1 MVDFLCFL
9 SPLSGT
15 VRGACVC
22 SFIGLLISLVRGRPF
37 FPRDCSFLSYAGNL
51 LNCWKPGLLSKT
63 LWLARLGWEKVWPFR
78 RKQIFNCRENTL
90 TSMKEKF
97 PLPFSRWGHNLIA
110 SWDFLLLDD
119 RTILLSPT
127 LLCTSM
133 IVGTVTVPRTLN
145 RACLFMGKIST
156 A

>member
-1 MVDFLCFL
+1 
-9 SPLSGT
+9 
-15 VRGACVC
+15 
-22 SFIGLLISLVRGRPF
+22 
-37 FPRDCSFLSYAGNL
+37 
-51 LNCWKPGLLSKT
+51 
-63 LWLARLGWEKVWPFR
+63 
-78 RKQIFNCRENTL
+78 
-90 TSMKEKF
+90 MKEKL
-97 PLPFSRWGHNLIA
+97 PLPFSRWDHNLIA

-145 RACLFMGKIST
+145 GAYSFMGETTT

>member
-1 MVDFLCFL
+1 
-9 SPLSGT
+9 
-15 VRGACVC
+15 
-22 SFIGLLISLVRGRPF
+22 
-37 FPRDCSFLSYAGNL
+37 
-51 LNCWKPGLLSKT
+51 
-63 LWLARLGWEKVWPFR
+63 
-78 RKQIFNCRENTL
+78 
-90 TSMKEKF
+90 MKEKF
-97 PLPFSRWGHNLIA
+97 PLSFSRWGHNLIA

-145 RACLFMGKIST
+145 RAYLLVGKITT